1 MRKLPV
7 IVSMGGINAAG
18 RSSFHHGYKRMVH
31 DALDDA
37 TMLSTWRDLAR
48 LMNLPSQEITPAIIQ
63 QIKDGTLIRRVE
75 SQHFDPS
82 AVYYQRSVEMKNN
95 NGFDFTVKK
104 RNLPTRLPEG
114 WAIVGEVDGMVQI
127 KTQPEMNVLVPST
140 YSMEVSSAGQ
150 LPTGFDPGAFYH
162 SKYHPRGL
170 TMTVFGASDALHS
183 MGMAWDTVLQ
193 HVNPDQVS
201 VYSGTAVF
209 QADEYGAGG
218 LYQNPLNGGRIS
230 SKMMP
235 LSLPEMSADFINS
248 YIINSVGNTGTNVG
262 ACATFLYNLRQGV
275 NDIQNGVARVALI
288 GSTEAPVIPEIMEGF
303 SIMGALATD
312 KNLCL
317 LDGVDQVDNRRA
329 CRPFSSNAGFTMA
342 ESAQFLIVMDDE
354 LAVQLGANIL
364 GSVADVFVN
373 ADANKKSIA
382 GPGVGNYITMA
393 KATGLARH
401 ILGDDGVNRTFVQA
415 HGTGTPQNRVTES
428 NILNTV
434 AKSFGIKDWTV
445 TGMKSYLGHSLGPA
459 AADQLI
465 PALGV
470 WEYGYVPG
478 IKTIDHIA
486 IDVEQERLNILM
498 DHHYAGEKGK
508 DMLGSIINSK
518 GFGGNNASA
527 LILSPTQT
535 ATMLEKRH
543 GKAAMHQWRDR
554 NEGVMEQAA
563 AYDKKSI
570 ETGMEVIYK
579 FGEEVMT
586 EADVN
591 ITTDSL
597 SLTRFANKVDLNFA
611 DAYKDFLA

>member
-31 DALDDA
+31 DGLDDQ

-48 LMNLPSQEITPAIIQ
+48 LMNLSSQELTPALIQ

-82 AVYYQRSVEMKNN
+82 AVYYQRSAELRNDE
-95 NGFDFTVKK
+95 GFDFTVKK
-104 RNLPTRLPEG
+104 RHLPHTLPAD
-114 WAIVGEVDGMVQI
+114 WQIVGEADGDVRI
-127 KTQPEMNVLVPST
+127 KTSPSMNILVPST
-140 YSMEVSSAGQ
+140 YPMDVSSAGQ

-162 SKYHPRGL
+162 SKFHPRGL
-170 TMTVFGASDALHS
+170 AMTVFGASDALHS

-193 HVNPDQVS
+193 HINPDQVS

-209 QADEYGAGG
+209 QADEFGAGG

-248 YIINSVGNTGTNVG
+248 YILNSVGNTGTNVG
-262 ACATFLYNLRQGV
+262 ACATYLYNLRQGV
-275 NDIQNGVARVALI
+275 NDIQDGRARVALI
-288 GSTEAPVIPEIMEGF
+288 GSTEAPVVPEIMEGL

-312 KNLCL
+312 KNLCI

-329 CRPFSSNAGFTMA
+329 CRPFSSNAGFTMS

-354 LAVQLGANIL
+354 LAVELGANIL

-382 GPGVGNYITMA
+382 GPGVGNYITLA

-401 ILGDDGVNRTFVQA
+401 ILGDEGVKRTFVQA

-428 NILNTV
+428 HILNTI
-434 AKSFGIKDWTV
+434 AKTFGINDWTV

-470 WEYGYVPG
+470 WEYGLIPG

-486 IDVEQERLNILM
+486 DDVERSNLDIIM
-498 DHHYAGEKGK
+498 DHKHAGEKGEE
-508 DMLGSIINSK
+508 MLGTLINSK

-527 LILSPTQT
+527 LVLSPKQTQD
-535 ATMLEKRH
+535 MLEQRH
-543 GKAAMHQWRDR
+543 GKTAMHSWRDR
-554 NEGVMEQAA
+554 NEDVMAA
-563 AYDKKSI
+563 ANAYDTKSI
-570 ETGMEVIYK
+570 ESGMEVIYK

-586 EADVN
+586 EKDVT
-591 ITTDSL
+591 ITKESL
-597 SLTRFANKVDLNFA
+597 SLTNFSQKINL
-611 DAYKDFLA
+611 DFSDSYTDFLK